1 MCKDNEKR
9 IIENKTNESF
19 LIETIGEYINFLI
32 NPSDYNYHNPKCVEA
47 NNAPALIPTITQVP
61 TFAPTPN
68 LTAISSLKA
77 YQESCSTPKDCAQWL
92 VDHDWDLS
100 VEKDTKLY
108 GNRIPSP
115 AEALMYMVG
124 SCGPVA
130 LTIAAGVADDG
141 YSLNILTM
149 LSENRQSGHGVYVFQ
164 DLKGLWSYVQLS
176 PDADKSMVDYQEPI
190 YRNIDE
196 LFFGF
201 VKHHQ
206 PYDSYSLITEKDLV
220 PKDWMTTM
228 DSVEW
233 TVYNK

>member
-1 MCKDNEKR
+1 MW
-9 IIENKTNESF
+9 
-19 LIETIGEYINFLI
+19 G
-32 NPSDYNYHNPKCVEA
+32 
-47 NNAPALIPTITQVP
+47 
-61 TFAPTPN
+61 
-68 LTAISSLKA
+68 
-77 YQESCSTPKDCAQWL
+77 
-92 VDHDWDLS
+92 
-100 VEKDTKLY
+100 
-108 GNRIPSP
+108 
-115 AEALMYMVG
+115 
-124 SCGPVA
+124 
-130 LTIAAGVADDG
+130 
-141 YSLNILTM
+141 
-149 LSENRQSGHGVYVFQ
+149 
-164 DLKGLWSYVQLS
+164 YVQLS